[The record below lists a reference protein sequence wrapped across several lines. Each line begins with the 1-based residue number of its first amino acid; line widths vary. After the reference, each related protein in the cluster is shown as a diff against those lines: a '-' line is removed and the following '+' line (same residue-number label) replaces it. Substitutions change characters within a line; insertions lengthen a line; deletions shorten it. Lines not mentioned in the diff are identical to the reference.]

1 MCMQC
6 RIMNLAVFLLLFV
19 ARCSATCEDY
29 DNYDGQCDEEETDS
43 PSVVAP
49 DMTTCNSPSN
59 FSRCLYPRPA
69 LRTRSHS
76 EEEVLLLADCYLQCL
91 EIVSYDSRL

>member
-1 MCMQC
+1 MCMQY

-19 ARCSATCEDY
+19 ARCSANCDDY
-29 DNYDGQCDEEETDS
+29 YDDCDDEESDS

-59 FSRCLYPRPA
+59 FSQCLHPRPA

-76 EEEVLLLADCYLQCL
+76 EEEVLLLADCYLHCL
-91 EIVSYDSRL
+91 EIVSYDSRLE